1 MYGEKKYAE
10 VVLLELNLDK
20 IFHYHIPESF
30 RKDILCGT
38 RVLIPFKNK
47 KVIGCVIGFLAETAV
62 QNLKDIEEVLDDKPL
77 LNSTLLKLTRWIS
90 DYYLCSQRIVLS
102 YVLPKIKH
110 RIDID
115 SDLPDRRTPSS
126 LYSENFFENFKFL
139 NENLTPLL
147 LITKDSKQRID
158 FYFQCIQK
166 TLEKGKKIIIL
177 TPTESHLSRLIEVFR
192 EKYGERLVFFPE
204 NIKMKDKFKQW
215 LKIKNSMVDIALG
228 MRSTIFVPFDQLGL
242 IIVDEEHNGAYK
254 EERTPRYNAK
264 DVALKRAEL
273 EGIPIIL
280 SSETPSLETYYKATQ
295 GEYRK
300 LDLCLDKEEERKIDN
315 ILIDMNQEKIK
326 KKLVSYELQESI
338 WKSLKRGKKVVLFLN
353 KRGFSSF
360 VVCNRCG
367 FIPRCSD
374 CNRTLSY
381 YLEFFNQGQLICYY
395 CQKKMSMPKVC
406 SNCGNKDIKPRGI
419 GTQRLEGEIKKMFPR
434 ARIWRAD
441 QDTIQQKNQYSKF
454 WKEMKEG
461 NIDIL
466 IGTLRTIKNLNFQD
480 VDLLGIVSADTLL
493 NLPDFR
499 SAERNF
505 QLLSEVISS
514 VKDIN
519 FPIKIIIQTFNPDH
533 YSIIALKKQNFE
545 YFYQREIKTREELS
559 YPPFTHLIKI
569 EVQGKG
575 KEEVE
580 EEIGII
586 IDYFNSLTKKNDIPL
601 FQLLG
606 SKNIQL
612 SKFRK
617 FFQAQLF
624 IKVKEIESFNRFIKE
639 DLEEIGQ
646 DYFLKRNK
654 LTIDVDPLK
663 LW

>member
-1 MYGEKKYAE
+1 
-10 VVLLELNLDK
+10 
-20 IFHYHIPESF
+20 
-30 RKDILCGT
+30 
-38 RVLIPFKNK
+38 
-47 KVIGCVIGFLAETAV
+47 
-62 QNLKDIEEVLDDKPL
+62 
-77 LNSTLLKLTRWIS
+77 
-90 DYYLCSQRIVLS
+90 
-102 YVLPKIKH
+102 
-110 RIDID
+110 
-115 SDLPDRRTPSS
+115 
-126 LYSENFFENFKFL
+126 
-139 NENLTPLL
+139 
-147 LITKDSKQRID
+147 
-158 FYFQCIQK
+158 
-166 TLEKGKKIIIL
+166 
-177 TPTESHLSRLIEVFR
+177 
-192 EKYGERLVFFPE
+192 
-204 NIKMKDKFKQW
+204 
-215 LKIKNSMVDIALG
+215 
-228 MRSTIFVPFDQLGL
+228 
-242 IIVDEEHNGAYK
+242 
-254 EERTPRYNAK
+254 
-264 DVALKRAEL
+264 
-273 EGIPIIL
+273 
-280 SSETPSLETYYKATQ
+280 
-295 GEYRK
+295 
-300 LDLCLDKEEERKIDN
+300 
-315 ILIDMNQEKIK
+315 
-326 KKLVSYELQESI
+326 
-338 WKSLKRGKKVVLFLN
+338 
-353 KRGFSSF
+353 
-360 VVCNRCG
+360 
-367 FIPRCSD
+367 
-374 CNRTLSY
+374 
-381 YLEFFNQGQLICYY
+381 
-395 CQKKMSMPKVC
+395 MSMPKVC